1 MRKPRV
7 IKVRRDQA
15 VERDLHQ
22 QIEVELAE
30 GPQCVARA
38 FWSDLPVPQPRDQRM
53 KVPRSHELRHEVQRR
68 LLLGREIVSERSL
81 RRHLTSL
88 ADGKNH
94 QVILCCHSKLGPGH
108 RSAWGPGG
116 TDGGHRLQSDD
127 RQRDEKLGRS
137 ARSIKTASLVAAW
150 PEILANVPAEDRVLA
165 ERTLIVPLVSA
176 RDEDLADVISTQIP
190 GAFDFLIVEGVVLK
204 ETTLARQ
211 SALELLGPGDLL
223 APPLTPARQ
232 LESRAISRYL
242 AHGRASLA
250 AVDDHVRQAAQRW
263 PGIADFLHD
272 RLARQTHH
280 ASMHLAMLHL
290 PRAEDRLIALF
301 ADLAERFGHIT
312 ADGILIDLPLSHEII
327 GGLVASRRPTVT
339 LALQELASSGMIA
352 RLEGDRWKL
361 DRSILAA

>member
-1 MRKPRV
+1 
-7 IKVRRDQA
+7 
-15 VERDLHQ
+15 
-22 QIEVELAE
+22 
-30 GPQCVARA
+30 
-38 FWSDLPVPQPRDQRM
+38 
-53 KVPRSHELRHEVQRR
+53 
-68 LLLGREIVSERSL
+68 
-81 RRHLTSL
+81 
-88 ADGKNH
+88 
-94 QVILCCHSKLGPGH
+94 
-108 RSAWGPGG
+108 
-116 TDGGHRLQSDD
+116 
-127 RQRDEKLGRS
+127 
-137 ARSIKTASLVAAW
+137 VAAL
-150 PEILANVPAEDRVLA
+150 PDILAGVPAEDHPLA

-176 RDEDLADVISTQIP
+176 RNEDLGDVISAQIP

-204 ETTLARQ
+204 ETTLVRQ

-242 AHGRASLA
+242 AHGQASLA
-250 AVDDHVRQAAQRW
+250 AVEDHVRQAARRW

-312 ADGILIDLPLSHEII
+312 ADGILLDLPLTHEII
-327 GGLVASRRPTVT
+327 GGLVASRRSTVT
-339 LALQELASSGMIA
+339 LALQQVASNGMIA

-361 DRSILAA
+361 DPSILAA